1 MPSLVSKLH
10 VNHHVQCRPL
20 TLKSYNQ
27 SPGLQA
33 VGKDAEQ
40 SDGNFAIERGAPL
53 AVEMK
58 KKVKENVQNTLRQVC
73 I

>member
-1 MPSLVSKLH
+1 M
-10 VNHHVQCRPL
+10 
-20 TLKSYNQ
+20 
-27 SPGLQA
+27 
-33 VGKDAEQ
+33 GKDLEQ
-40 SDGNFAIERGAPL
+40 SGGNPTIERGAPL